1 MYTQMFRMIFLA
13 ENENDVLIKRSIGTK
28 RCINVYNIFNLSF
41 NFPYLYTSLSVN
53 VYPYYNV

>member
-1 MYTQMFRMIFLA
+1 MFRMIFLA